1 MPVKDSKE
9 SAMMFKASHCANK
22 LKKITLNNRQ
32 SLIVDFV
39 YDSVSVSYLVIYIHV
54 LKVNVY

>member
-32 SLIVDFV
+32 SLIVAFV
-39 YDSVSVSYLVIYIHV
+39 YDSVSVS
-54 LKVNVY
+54 